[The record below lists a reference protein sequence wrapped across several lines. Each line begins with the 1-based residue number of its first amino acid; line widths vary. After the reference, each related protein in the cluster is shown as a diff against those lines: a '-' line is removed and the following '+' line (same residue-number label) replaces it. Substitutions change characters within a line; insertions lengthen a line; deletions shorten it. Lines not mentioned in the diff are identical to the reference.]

1 MTTRNQE
8 MLANLKKLQNWPHM
22 ISLACVTFTVKVN
35 IPPTDDMYNWTSITL
50 QKKRLP
56 RRKLLKDANDFV
68 QNINITERAEKFNQC
83 VSCWCVGI
91 DHDMCQLF
99 LVNLIY
105 WMLPDNFFVFVV
117 FLRIFF
123 SFFKE
128 FQESSVLMIFVVA
141 VDCLLRLDEQHW
153 SLQKIGDQD
162 SEEQS

>member
-1 MTTRNQE
+1 MT
-8 MLANLKKLQNWPHM
+8 
-22 ISLACVTFTVKVN
+22 SLTCVTFTVKVN

-56 RRKLLKDANDFV
+56 RRKLLKDADDFV
-68 QNINITERAEKFNQC
+68 QNINVTERAEQFNQC

-117 FLRIFF
+117 FLRTVF
-123 SFFKE
+123 
-128 FQESSVLMIFVVA
+128 L
-141 VDCLLRLDEQHW
+141 
-153 SLQKIGDQD
+153 SLQSISRELSSDDFRCSCRLSPSSRWAALKFAKDWRSGFWRIVWDQ
-162 SEEQS
+162 QII

>member
-1 MTTRNQE
+1 
-8 MLANLKKLQNWPHM
+8 MLAHLKKLQNWPHM

-56 RRKLLKDANDFV
+56 RRKLLKDADDFV
-68 QNINITERAEKFNQC
+68 QNINITERAEQFNQC

-105 WMLPDNFFVFVV
+105 WMLPDNFCFCGLSENCFF
-117 FLRIFF
+117 FLQRI
-123 SFFKE
+123 SRE
-128 FQESSVLMIFVVA
+128 LSSDDFRCSCRLSPSSRWAALKFAKDWRSGFWRIVL
-141 VDCLLRLDEQHW
+141 
-153 SLQKIGDQD
+153 DQ
-162 SEEQS
+162 QII

>member
-1 MTTRNQE
+1 MT
-8 MLANLKKLQNWPHM
+8 
-22 ISLACVTFTVKVN
+22 SLTCVTFTVKVN

-56 RRKLLKDANDFV
+56 RRKLLKDADDFV
-68 QNINITERAEKFNQC
+68 QNINVTERAEQFNQC

-117 FLRIFF
+117 FLRTVF
-123 SFFKE
+123 
-128 FQESSVLMIFVVA
+128 L
-141 VDCLLRLDEQHW
+141 
-153 SLQKIGDQD
+153 SLQSISRELSSDDFRCSCRLSPSSRSAALKFAKDWRSGFWRIVWDQ
-162 SEEQS
+162 QII